1 MEKQVEKYSKY
12 FKLSYLNVSA
22 ILQRKLMNE
31 GQFLHIWWQNLGRKQ
46 GSHWATLNVSETR
59 GSCTCQMFERTGIL
73 CSRILNVFKVTSIF
87 TPPTHY
93 ILKWWT
99 RNAKSRVW
107 PDERA
112 CCPSAM
118 LYSEIHDLSCA
129 TMIYIISSS
138 SLQIKVKDRSVDS

>member
-22 ILQRKLMNE
+22 ILQRKLMNK
-31 GQFLHIWWQNLGRKQ
+31 GQFLHIWWQNLGKKTRL
-46 GSHWATLNVSETR
+46 TLSY
-59 GSCTCQMFERTGIL
+59 GSCTCQMFQRTGIL
-73 CSRILNVFKVTSIF
+73 CRRMLNVFKVTSIF

-99 RNAKSRVW
+99 RNAKSRVL

-129 TMIYIISSS
+129 TMIYVISSS
-138 SLQIKVKDRSVDS
+138 SLQIKVKDL